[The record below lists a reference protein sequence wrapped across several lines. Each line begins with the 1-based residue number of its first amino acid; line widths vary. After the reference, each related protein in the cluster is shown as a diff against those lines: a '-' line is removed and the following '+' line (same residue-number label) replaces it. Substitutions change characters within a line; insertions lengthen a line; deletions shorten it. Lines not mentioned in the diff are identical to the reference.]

1 MTATHDTLPFHEV
14 QAVDVSKIY
23 DRIVALRRVNFKA
36 TAGTI
41 TGIVGPNG
49 AGKSTL
55 FHILSTLVA
64 PSSGRVLF
72 DGSDVSAWQPRSA
85 LRGQIG
91 MLGHQSFLYPDMT
104 GEENLTFFGTLFGI
118 GRADLP
124 DAVKRVLECVR
135 MDHAKTRRVKHCSR
149 GMTQRLAFARVLLQ
163 DPTLWLLDEPTTGL
177 DVDTRAAMLD
187 IISSQKVN
195 KRIVV
200 VISHDP
206 EALHV
211 VADRVLRLDRGRID
225 DNGTGDT

>member
-1 MTATHDTLPFHEV
+1 MTASNDVPPFHEV
-14 QAVDVSKIY
+14 QAVDISKTY
-23 DRIVALRRVNFKA
+23 DRVVALRRVNFRA
-36 TAGTI
+36 TAGTV

-55 FHILSTLVA
+55 FQILSTLVA
-64 PSSGRVLF
+64 PSAGRVLF
-72 DGSDVSAWQPRSA
+72 DGADVSMWQPRSA
-85 LRGQIG
+85 LRGNIG

-104 GEENLTFFGTLFGI
+104 GEENLVFFGTLFGI
-118 GRADLP
+118 DRASLP
-124 DAVKRVLECVR
+124 GQVSRVLDLVR

-149 GMTQRLAFARVLLQ
+149 GMAQRLAFARVLLQ

-187 IISSQKVN
+187 IIASQKAN

-206 EALHV
+206 DALTV
-211 VADRVLRLDRGRID
+211 VADRVLRLVRGRID
-225 DNGTGDT
+225 DEQGDF